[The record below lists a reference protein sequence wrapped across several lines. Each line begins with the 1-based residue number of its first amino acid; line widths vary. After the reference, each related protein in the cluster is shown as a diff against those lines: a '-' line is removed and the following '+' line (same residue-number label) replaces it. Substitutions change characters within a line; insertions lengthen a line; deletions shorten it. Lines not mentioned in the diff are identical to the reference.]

1 MGDHTGDIRPDAG
14 PGVIRITKAGWLY
27 IAVTL
32 FLGFSAVNTGNNLV
46 YLIVAAFLSFMGI
59 SGFFG
64 KRNLAK
70 IEIDVELPEEIF
82 ARTSF
87 PLKITLVN
95 NRRFLPAFLIKVRLH
110 DLEILFPFV
119 DAKGRDSR
127 YVSFAL
133 DERGISNIGDLR
145 LCSVFPFHFFV
156 RCRRI
161 ERLFETV
168 VFPQMKK
175 CGLTDVVVS
184 EKRSKGEQTADRTG
198 YDAEIMSTRD
208 YIKGDPLKYIH
219 WKASARTGQ
228 LKTKELSSLYHQP
241 VIIDFDSVPIKSL
254 EEKISCVTYLVVKLF
269 KQNVPVG
276 LRIGGALFAS
286 PGKAHGEST
295 RAGRKAMLR
304 RLALYGKDDL
314 GAA

>member
-1 MGDHTGDIRPDAG
+1 MGDHTGDIRADTG
-14 PGVIRITKAGWLY
+14 PGVIKITKAGWLY

-64 KRNLAK
+64 KRNLSG
-70 IEIDVELPEEIF
+70 IDVDVELPEEIF

-87 PLKITLVN
+87 PLKITLIN
-95 NRRFLPAFLIKVRLH
+95 KRRFLPAFLIRVRLH
-110 DLEILFPFV
+110 DLEVLFPFV
-119 DAKGRDSR
+119 DAKARDSK
-127 YVSFAL
+127 YVSFTVN
-133 DERGISNIGDLR
+133 ERGVSKIRDMH

-168 VFPQMKK
+168 FFPQMKR
-175 CGLTDVVVS
+175 CGLSDIVGS
-184 EKRSKGEQTADRTG
+184 EKISRGEKTSDRTG
-198 YDAEIMSTRD
+198 YDAEIISTRD

-228 LKTKELSSLYHQP
+228 LKTKELSSLYRRP
-241 VIIDFDSVPIKSL
+241 VIIDFDSVPIRNL
-254 EEKISCVTYLVVKLF
+254 EEKISSVTYIVVKLF
-269 KQNVPVG
+269 RQNIPIG
-276 LRIGGALFAS
+276 LRIGGALFTS
-286 PGKAHGEST
+286 LGKTHGEKT
-295 RAGRKAMLR
+295 RAGRTAMLKK
-304 RLALYGKDDL
+304 LALYGKE
-314 GAA
+314 